1 MFSGLHLGFVKT
13 RRPLLLRTTVNSCAL
28 LLLVSSGN
36 AQEPTSPA
44 VPDAA
49 NTQNAEA
56 QTTSQEGESGSTKT
70 TPDSSASQPRK
81 QGQTAL
87 PESIQ
92 DQVNNQA
99 SPQPAPRQ
107 NAPSQR
113 QNNLDRNVGTAGTR
127 LKRSPN
133 IAGDFLGFADTT
145 KFIADDPIFAPR
157 SVNISGGNL
166 SGLAAIPVGP
176 DFSVTI
182 PSSASAFGQPLGQDI
197 TLNFDGGTGVVTPQS
212 LAGLSPS
219 QQQSLLSFMNRQG
232 SSIAG
237 LNGTI
242 DQAQLANLTATTAG
256 QNADLS
262 LDAVNGFQT
271 GGFAPEATVSL
282 PRAGDQIARFKASEQ
297 TSAIPRDRILFNY
310 GLFNGVPGP
319 GGANQINRF
328 VPGFEKTLFDG
339 AASVTVR
346 MPFAGTFDNYQTVG
360 PTGSALGTS
369 DTELGNLTFVY
380 KQIIAEGENSAISA
394 GLGLELPT
402 APDQIYESDAFLISR
417 AGECVM
423 VSPFV
428 AGLLN
433 PTERSFFHTFAQ
445 VAFDT
450 NGEQLSI
457 VDKYGG
463 QFSSGR
469 INEATTLFVDF
480 QAGYWMYRNESVT
493 KASRLSGVAGMIE
506 LHLNQTVQHADSYS
520 ANVGGVPFT
529 FGDPN
534 SKIGVANLTTGI
546 TTEFGN
552 KSNLM
557 FAYVVPLTDRD
568 RQFDSELQVAF
579 NYYFDNQGSPSRI
592 PSRFRR

>member
-1 MFSGLHLGFVKT
+1 MFLALHSGFVKM
-13 RRPLLLRTTVNSCAL
+13 RSPLLLRTAVNSCAL

-36 AQEPTSPA
+36 AQEPSSPA
-44 VPDAA
+44 VPNAST
-49 NTQNAEA
+49 TQSAET
-56 QTTSQEGESGSTKT
+56 QTTSQEGESGASKT
-70 TPDSSASQPRK
+70 TPDSSAAQPGQ
-81 QGQTAL
+81 QGQS
-87 PESIQ
+87 PPQSIQ
-92 DQVNNQA
+92 DQVNNQV

-113 QNNLDRNVGTAGTR
+113 RNQLDRNVGTAGTR

-133 IAGDFLGFADTT
+133 IVGDFIGFSNTAN
-145 KFIADDPIFAPR
+145 FVANDPFFAPR
-157 SVNISGGNL
+157 SVNIAGGSL
-166 SGLAAIPVGP
+166 SGLAAVPVGP

-182 PSSASAFGQPLGQDI
+182 PASASAFGEPLGQDI

-212 LAGLSPS
+212 LASLSPS
-219 QQQSLLSFMNRQG
+219 QQQALLSFMNRQG
-232 SSIAG
+232 SSVAG

-242 DQAQLANLTATTAG
+242 DPAQLANLTATTTG
-256 QNADLS
+256 PNADLS
-262 LDAVNGFQT
+262 LDAVNSFQT
-271 GGFAPEATVSL
+271 GGFAPDAIVSL
-282 PRAGDQIARFKASEQ
+282 PRAGDQIARFKAAEQ
-297 TSAIPRDRILFNY
+297 NSAIPRDRILFNY
-310 GLFNGVPGP
+310 ALFNGVPGP
-319 GGANQINRF
+319 GGADQVNRF

-339 AASVTVR
+339 DASVTVR

-380 KQIIAEGENSAISA
+380 KQIVASGENSAISA

-402 APDQIYESDAFLISR
+402 AADQIYESDAFLITR
-417 AGECVM
+417 QGECVM

-428 AGLLN
+428 AGLWN
-433 PTERSFFHTFAQ
+433 PTERSFFQAFTQ

-450 NGEQLSI
+450 NGEQMSI
-457 VDKYGG
+457 VDKFGG
-463 QFSSGR
+463 MSSTGR
-469 INEATTLFVDF
+469 IHEATTLFVDF
-480 QAGYWMYRNESVT
+480 QTGYWVYRNDGVT
-493 KASRLSGVAGMIE
+493 KASQISGLAGLIE
-506 LHLNQTVQHADSYS
+506 LHLNQTIEDTDTYA
-520 ANVGGVPFT
+520 ANVGGVPFS

-534 SKIGVANLTTGI
+534 GSIGVANLTTGI

-557 FAYVVPLTDRD
+557 FAYVAPLTDRD
-568 RQFDSELQVAF
+568 RQFDTEFQVAF